1 MLITPQSQDTIEVD
15 AATLSPEEWFT
26 IYAVNGLSPDA
37 SYSKMTEFRRV
48 AFGKS
53 RLEQQQL
60 LRNGM
65 ESLIARGLFG
75 PATDKEGNVVTDQK
89 GDVVYEAK
97 GKLVYR
103 VREVKNPASSM

>member
-1 MLITPQSQDTIEVD
+1 MLITPKSGPVEVD
-15 AATLSPEEWFT
+15 ASTLTPEEWFT
-26 IYAVNGLSPDA
+26 VYAVNGLAPDA
-37 SYSKMTEFRRV
+37 TYDKMTEFRKY

-60 LRNGM
+60 LRTGM
-65 ESLIARGLFG
+65 ESLVARGLFG
-75 PATDKEGNVVTDQK
+75 PVFDAEGNVLTDQR

-103 VREVKNPASSM
+103 VREVRTPSVQS